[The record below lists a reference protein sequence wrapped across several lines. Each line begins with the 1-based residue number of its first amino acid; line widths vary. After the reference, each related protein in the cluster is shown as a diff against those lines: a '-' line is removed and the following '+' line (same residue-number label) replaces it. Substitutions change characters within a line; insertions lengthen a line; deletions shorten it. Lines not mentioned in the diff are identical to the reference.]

1 MNSQIPKESVRP
13 LTDLIGIQTLY
24 SSWQEQFQA
33 TEQKLG
39 AIEKLDGIRRQLQE
53 EQTVLMNK
61 RSELNERQAALKER
75 RQFHQQQQE
84 DLATQVKEDQQAV
97 LQLREVW
104 QQQVQAIGWEEEA
117 VIEPESLLASLQE
130 KWQAFQKQQQA
141 EDREGPELSQRQQ
154 RLERD
159 QATLRQQEQ

>member
-1 MNSQIPKESVRP
+1 MNSQIPKESFRP

-39 AIEKLDGIRRQLQE
+39 AIEKLDGIRCQLQE

-75 RQFHQQQQE
+75 RQFHQQQ
-84 DLATQVKEDQQAV
+84 
-97 LQLREVW
+97 
-104 QQQVQAIGWEEEA
+104 
-117 VIEPESLLASLQE
+117 
-130 KWQAFQKQQQA
+130 
-141 EDREGPELSQRQQ
+141 
-154 RLERD
+154 
-159 QATLRQQEQ
+159 